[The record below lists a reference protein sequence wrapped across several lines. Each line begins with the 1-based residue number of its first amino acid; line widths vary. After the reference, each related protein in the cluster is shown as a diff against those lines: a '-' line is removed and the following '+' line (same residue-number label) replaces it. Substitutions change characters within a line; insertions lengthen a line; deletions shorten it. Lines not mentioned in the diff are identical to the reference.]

1 MTDKKRATEEVK
13 PARGASPQS
22 ALVTEGGTRATRG
35 ASSQGAKEKLKLQA
49 RMFDMGHAPKER
61 VANRVFEKVT
71 RDGKAPTDERL
82 HEILADEHTRE
93 DIQEIYG

>member
-1 MTDKKRATEEVK
+1 MTDKKAVTEEA
-13 PARGASPQS
+13 PPGAAPPGKS
-22 ALVTEGGTRATRG
+22 
-35 ASSQGAKEKLKLQA
+35 EKLKLQA

-61 VANRVFEKVT
+61 VANRVFEKVN
-71 RDGKAPTDERL
+71 RDGKTPTDERL

>member
-1 MTDKKRATEEVK
+1 MTEKKLVTGEVRRARRGAPSQAEVQDEVT
-13 PARGASPQS
+13 PAARGASS
-22 ALVTEGGTRATRG
+22 H
-35 ASSQGAKEKLKLQA
+35 AKEKLKLQA

-61 VANRVFEKVT
+61 VANRVFEKVN